1 LIEGLAMDSLAAH
14 FGIYAATLIVGVVSG
29 LVPIVNGELYLI
41 SALLITYDPKTGIV
55 LAVLLAVGQ
64 MIAKVVLYQAARRA
78 SNVGH
83 GRFHAKIE
91 KARAKVAQWRS
102 KPLTL
107 TFVSSTVGLPPF
119 YLVTLVAG
127 IVEVRFIT
135 FLWLGLVGRTIRFMT
150 IALIVC
156 YA

>member
-1 LIEGLAMDSLAAH
+1 MDSLAAH

-29 LVPIVNGELYLI
+29 LVPVINGELYLI
-41 SALLITYDPKTGIV
+41 SALLITVDPITGFT
-55 LAVLLAVGQ
+55 LAVLLAIGQ
-64 MIAKVVLYQAARRA
+64 MIAKVILYQAARRA
-78 SNVGH
+78 SSAGH

-91 KARAKVAQWRS
+91 KARAKVAAWRG

-107 TFVSSTVGLPPF
+107 TFVSSIVGLPPF

-127 IVEVRFIT
+127 IVEVRFFT
-135 FLWLGLVGRTIRFMT
+135 FLWLGLVGRTIRFT
-150 IALIVC
+150 AIALVVC

>member
-1 LIEGLAMDSLAAH
+1 MDSLAAT

-41 SALLITYDPKTGIV
+41 SALLITVDPITGFT
-55 LAVLLAVGQ
+55 LAVLLAIGQ
-64 MIAKVVLYQAARRA
+64 MIAKVILYQAARRA
-78 SNVGH
+78 SNLGH

-91 KARAKVAQWRS
+91 KARAKVAGWRD

-107 TFVSSTVGLPPF
+107 TFVSSIVGLPPF

-127 IVEVRFIT
+127 IVEVRFFT
-135 FLWLGLVGRTIRFMT
+135 FLWLGLVGRTIRFLA
-150 IALIVC
+150 IAAVVC

>member
-1 LIEGLAMDSLAAH
+1 MDSLTAH

-29 LVPIVNGELYLI
+29 LVPVVNGELYLI
-41 SALLITYDPKTGIV
+41 SALLITVDPITGIT
-55 LAVLLAVGQ
+55 LAVLLAIGQ
-64 MIAKVVLYQAARRA
+64 MIAKVILYQAARRA

-91 KARAKVAQWRS
+91 KARAKVAAWRGR
-102 KPLTL
+102 PLTL
-107 TFVSSTVGLPPF
+107 TFVSSIVGLPPF

-127 IVEVRFIT
+127 IVEVRFFT
-135 FLWLGLVGRTIRFMT
+135 FVWLGLVGRTIRFLA
-150 IALIVC
+150 IALVVC